1 MAHALTLTHG
11 STTINLSSGTVAI
24 LNGYT
29 PTGAAQRNGE
39 YQPVSETIEL
49 TVTGATVAATL
60 ATVRDIERLL
70 QLARERQ
77 TTRRG
82 YRVWLNYTPN
92 GETGYRCEVLEGQ
105 FSPIKSAAQGY
116 NQRLMPYRLHITRMP
131 WWEGPRTQIPLTNY
145 NGTNNTSGLVIYNH
159 DDGDAWHD
167 NYLQI
172 ASTDVIGALPAPV
185 ELRLTN
191 SDGATRYY
199 RNFYAA
205 NNRWGTGLAHII
217 EGETAIGGYGTAASS
232 AAASGGQYATLT
244 GSGWL
249 TFRWYVPAAA
259 LEIIRGRFVRVLAR
273 FFTFPSAVRE
283 MHLRVYDWSGL
294 VARTPDQTVWSN
306 ANGTGYWQDCG
317 AVQLPPTEMSD
328 DTEAWK
334 DVVLELKIKTSGSE
348 TMAVDFVML
357 MPAEEGCFRHIVQE
371 GYGIAANGIV
381 VDGGS
386 PTQTYAYDG
395 VNRFEIYTAQS
406 APLMVWPG
414 EAQRIYVA
422 WDGTGGAIGWTL
434 SAKAYYR
441 PRKLTF

>member
-1 MAHALTLTHG
+1 MAHVLTITHG
-11 STTINLSSGTVAI
+11 STTLTLTDNSAYM
-24 LNGYT
+24 LNEYA
-29 PTGAAQRNGE
+29 PSAAAQKDGQYE
-39 YQPVSETIEL
+39 PVTETAEV
-49 TVTGATVAATL
+49 TVLGSTVAAML
-60 ATVRDIERLL
+60 VNVREVERLL
-70 QLARERQ
+70 NLAAERKR
-77 TTRRG
+77 TGRG
-82 YRVWLNYTPN
+82 LRVWLKYTPS
-92 GETGYRCEVLEGQ
+92 GDSEWRAEVYDGR
-105 FSPIKSAAQGY
+105 FTPGSNAAQGHG
-116 NQRLMPYRLHITRMP
+116 QKMLEYRLHLVRSA
-131 WWEGPRTQIPLTNY
+131 WWEGPRTQIPLTNA
-145 NGTNNTSGLVIYNH
+145 NGTSNTSGLTIYNH
-159 DDGDAWHD
+159 DDSGTGHD

-205 NNRWGTGLAHII
+205 NNRWGTGLVHVI
-217 EGETAIGGYGTAASS
+217 EGETAIGGYGTAASD

-249 TFRWYVPAAA
+249 TFRWYVTAAA
-259 LEIIRGRFVRVLAR
+259 LEIIRGRYVRVLAKMY
-273 FFTFPSAVRE
+273 TFPSAVRE

-294 VARTPDQTVWSN
+294 IARTPDQTVWSN
-306 ANGTGYWQDCG
+306 ASGTIYWQDCG

-371 GYGIAANGIV
+371 GYGIAANEIV

-386 PTQTYAYDG
+386 PVQTYAYDG
-395 VNRFEIYTAQS
+395 ANRFEVYTAQS